1 MPSKRGRVAQL
12 DRAIASGAIGRG
24 FESRSA
30 HHEKCKG
37 CNQKVA
43 ALIYVIK
50 KILVTGVF

>member
-43 ALIYVIK
+43 ALI
-50 KILVTGVF
+50 L